1 LQALRATGGGSRRRF
16 AAGSIGRVDAP
27 QRLTD
32 PDLPLSTG
40 SRFARGITVAVIV
53 LAMLQLLFFQLEPGA
68 PLWQVPAGTSPQQM
82 AAASMNRLDG
92 QVQAAAAGGNLELHL
107 PGFDPADDRQA
118 LMLGAIYYRAN
129 YTLYPRRA
137 WVGRGD
143 RTINLASDLVAA
155 DAVADDRWLRQH
167 DVKYVQTIVRFE
179 NGSVGEMLRA
189 VR

>member
-40 SRFARGITVAVIV
+40 SRFARGITVAVI
-53 LAMLQLLFFQLEPGA
+53 
-68 PLWQVPAGTSPQQM
+68 VPAGTSPQQM